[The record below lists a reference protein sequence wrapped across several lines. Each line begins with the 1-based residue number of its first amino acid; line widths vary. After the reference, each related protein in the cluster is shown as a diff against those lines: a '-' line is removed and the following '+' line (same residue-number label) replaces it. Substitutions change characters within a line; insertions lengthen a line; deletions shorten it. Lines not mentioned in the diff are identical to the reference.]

1 MDRIR
6 HLSVQGA
13 KSFIQGPELSSEFPY
28 GRDHYFLESLKEKS
42 WIERPGKW
50 SKGPCPKAAKPFP
63 ATWKRRACSGN
74 SNGRLSL
81 IRTKLVGVASS
92 KQLPLAPIDEKEIE
106 LEKSKEDF
114 DPVMALASFP
124 LWDHLAFVGLRF
136 PVAKSFTPFTE

>member
-1 MDRIR
+1 MDRLR

-28 GRDHYFLESLKEKS
+28 VRDHYFLESLKEKS

-74 SNGRLSL
+74 SGDSRSDDCRYDDVL
-81 IRTKLVGVASS
+81 
-92 KQLPLAPIDEKEIE
+92 D
-106 LEKSKEDF
+106 
-114 DPVMALASFP
+114 
-124 LWDHLAFVGLRF
+124 
-136 PVAKSFTPFTE
+136 AKAAYSR

>member
-1 MDRIR
+1 MFGANELPPLKKNFFGYGRYLLLSMRRSTRKGKTRSDSWAGAPLWVWLCMDRLR

-28 GRDHYFLESLKEKS
+28 VRDHYFLESLKEKS

-74 SNGRLSL
+74 SNGRLSF
-81 IRTKLVGVASS
+81 G
-92 KQLPLAPIDEKEIE
+92 
-106 LEKSKEDF
+106 
-114 DPVMALASFP
+114 
-124 LWDHLAFVGLRF
+124 
-136 PVAKSFTPFTE
+136 